1 LAPDRLRIY
10 LTGTVCLEHGRTLVD
25 ERQSPARQ
33 GRLAFAYLVCER
45 FRLVTRDE
53 LGDAIWPDALP
64 PAWEA
69 ALSAL
74 LCLPTSA
81 SGGEEAL
88 P

>member
-1 LAPDRLRIY
+1 MSDRLRIY
-10 LTGTVCLEHGRTLVD
+10 LTGKACLECGHRFAD
-25 ERQSPARQ
+25 ERQFPARQ
-33 GRLAFAYLVCER
+33 GRLAFTYLVCER
-45 FRLVTRDE
+45 FRAVTRDE
-53 LGDAIWPDALP
+53 LGDAIWLDALP

-69 ALSAL
+69 AFSAL